1 MLFWVK
7 ENWKWKCKIFKEIT
21 VLPTIFLLIEF
32 FAIELSV
39 IDKAISNSKRQTLI
53 HSFLRKIIDFQIKFC
68 PYETYFYGRTI
79 EVWAKKCVFF
89 FIEFSSWTI
98 FDVFSLR
105 TVCGLPKKKMV
116 SVFFLVVY
124 SFWNVPFSSQFCLNI
139 ARIIRQWSGH

>member
-89 FIEFSSWTI
+89 SSN
-98 FDVFSLR
+98 FRHERFLMCFHCALCVA
-105 TVCGLPKKKMV
+105 CPKKRWLA
-116 SVFFLVVY
+116 FFFVVY